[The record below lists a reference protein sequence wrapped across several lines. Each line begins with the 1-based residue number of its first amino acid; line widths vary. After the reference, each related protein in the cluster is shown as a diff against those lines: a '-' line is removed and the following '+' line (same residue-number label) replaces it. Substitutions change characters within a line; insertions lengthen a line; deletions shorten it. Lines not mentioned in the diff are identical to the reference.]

1 MKNITT
7 VNAANDAVR
16 SVGEIVNAISTAEA
30 KAAERIAEIKAKA
43 NDVTAPLEAEL
54 KRLALALQ
62 GYGVDNRATLMGDE
76 VRTAKLAQGDIG
88 FRKRPPSVD
97 VSNND
102 KAVEA
107 LKKAGL
113 AGLIRTYEE
122 VNKELILGE
131 VKATPNLLKGVKFVK
146 VEPGGETFFIKPAS
160 AEVTV
165 TVIEE
170 KAAIEKN
177 KKK

>member
-1 MKNITT
+1 M
-7 VNAANDAVR
+7 
-16 SVGEIVNAISTAEA
+16 
-30 KAAERIAEIKAKA
+30 
-43 NDVTAPLEAEL
+43 
-54 KRLALALQ
+54 
-62 GYGVDNRATLMGDE
+62 
-76 VRTAKLAQGDIG
+76 
-88 FRKRPPSVD
+88 D